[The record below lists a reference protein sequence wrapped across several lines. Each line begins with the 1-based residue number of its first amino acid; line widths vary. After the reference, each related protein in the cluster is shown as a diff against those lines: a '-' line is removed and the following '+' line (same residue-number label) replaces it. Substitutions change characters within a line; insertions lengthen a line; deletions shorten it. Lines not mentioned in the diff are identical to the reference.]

1 MNKLLSILSAFVLLG
16 CQTLGFVEVDPRAP
30 TKLDLSYPN
39 FLNEV
44 WSKSNSRPL
53 INFGSSGNKY
63 AKNHQFQ
70 VSAGSIYKI
79 KNNAAE
85 EYDIENGTLLNS
97 IALEGAEI
105 VSGVTIGYN
114 TLVYSDSDGTI
125 YAFDLNTNALRWQQD
140 LKDLVISKVLI
151 TSRFIFAQTSSD
163 VLYAFNLR
171 DGEIIWTKSAQA
183 PLLSIRGTAVPYF
196 YEGLVFA
203 SFSNGRLAA
212 IRSLDGI
219 QLWEKPISVLKG
231 TTELEK
237 LMDSDTSA
245 VAFQESIYVANF
257 NGSLTRFDIR
267 TGDKLFSVDFSTSE
281 PLVLFRDLVIGIS
294 SDDEIIAYDAIN
306 GSERWIND
314 QYKFRDLSSLVLYNN
329 KLYFGDLDGFLH
341 SVSAESGETLGV
353 KRTNLDEVKQIEVV
367 SNTLAVQDQ
376 AGKLKVY
383 KTF

>member
-97 IALEGAEI
+97 IALEGTEI

-125 YAFDLNTNALRWQQD
+125 YAYDLNTNALRWQQD

-219 QLWEKPISVLKG
+219 QLWEKPISVLRG

-245 VAFQESIYVANF
+245 VAF
-257 NGSLTRFDIR
+257 
-267 TGDKLFSVDFSTSE
+267 
-281 PLVLFRDLVIGIS
+281 
-294 SDDEIIAYDAIN
+294 
-306 GSERWIND
+306 
-314 QYKFRDLSSLVLYNN
+314 
-329 KLYFGDLDGFLH
+329 H
-341 SVSAESGETLGV
+341 
-353 KRTNLDEVKQIEVV
+353 
-367 SNTLAVQDQ
+367 
-376 AGKLKVY
+376 
-383 KTF
+383 